1 MRLSHT
7 PQENRE
13 EKTMRKRLLS
23 LLLVLACVLTL
34 AVVPVVA
41 AEPDP
46 VQPTASVTEPTP
58 TTDPEPSPEPSSEPS
73 PEPTP
78 APSPEPSPVPTPSG
92 PWYQAALDFARDHRI
107 LFGDPS
113 GNMMPNDNATRAQ
126 MAAMLVRV
134 FGCTASKDIAHF
146 TDVSTTAW
154 YYSELSTAAQMNIFN
169 GYGDGTMGPNRSI
182 TRQEAMIVI
191 ARAFAVPDGTAADI
205 QAFRDASSVG
215 SWAVAK
221 VGGLVKA
228 GIVNGDNGSL
238 HPTASITRAEIAQML
253 YNLGLQFCSD
263 AAALPA
269 SGRVIYTGA
278 APLTAD
284 AFTGTLYLGGPAGR
298 DLGGM
303 NITGTLVVRT
313 DPNGTVTVGG
323 AVDTLAVAAEDTTVA
338 GAGRAALVHLLVRG
352 CTVTLAADKTAS
364 EYAPMLRGVDTLT
377 TDPVPALSPECR
389 AVDLYVTYRYFP
401 SEYQTTPGEATLIWY
416 VDGVQQ
422 RTRHYTLDGKS
433 ITPGFHVEESV
444 WKRNM
449 PAQHT
454 VEILLMCG
462 TDVIRTTFVVPVNNY
477 TDAEYAQLQRA
488 QYPYKLEVVRN
499 QCTVLVY
506 GLDMS
511 GNYSI
516 LHHAF
521 VCGPGRTTPIGTFRT
536 PFKAAWHPLQ
546 GCWGQYCTQIT
557 GNYLFHSSPYNSP
570 NKNDLSY
577 RLYNQLGTVC
587 SHGCVRLT
595 VADAK
600 WIYDNCPLGT
610 TVSIYNASSLPVPKP
625 SAPWLDI
632 SSPNR
637 GWDPTDPD
645 PANPWN
651 K

>member
-1 MRLSHT
+1 
-7 PQENRE
+7 
-13 EKTMRKRLLS
+13 MRKRLLS

-73 PEPTP
+73 PEPTSEP
-78 APSPEPSPVPTPSG
+78 TPEPTSEPSPEPTPEPSPVPTPSG
-92 PWYQAALDFARDHRI
+92 PWYQAALDFACDHRI
-107 LFGDPS
+107 LLGDPS

-134 FGCTASKDIAHF
+134 FGCTAGKDIAHF

-364 EYAPMLRGVDTLT
+364 EYAPMLRGVGKVV

-454 VEILLMCG
+454 VEILLICG
-462 TDVIRTTFVVPVNNY
+462 TDVIRTTFIVPVNNY
-477 TDAEYAQLQRA
+477 TDAEYAQLQSA

-511 GNYSI
+511 GDYSI

>member
-1 MRLSHT
+1 
-7 PQENRE
+7 
-13 EKTMRKRLLS
+13 
-23 LLLVLACVLTL
+23 
-34 AVVPVVA
+34 
-41 AEPDP
+41 
-46 VQPTASVTEPTP
+46 
-58 TTDPEPSPEPSSEPS
+58 
-73 PEPTP
+73 
-78 APSPEPSPVPTPSG
+78 
-92 PWYQAALDFARDHRI
+92 
-107 LFGDPS
+107 
-113 GNMMPNDNATRAQ
+113 MMPNDNATRAQ

-134 FGCTASKDIAHF
+134 FGCTAGKDIAHF
-146 TDVSTTAW
+146 TDVSPTAW

-182 TRQEAMIVI
+182 TRQEAMVVI

-238 HPTASITRAEIAQML
+238 YPTASITRAEIAQML

-338 GAGRAALVHLLVRG
+338 GTGHAGLVRLLARG
-352 CTVTLAADKTAS
+352 CTVTLAADKTVS
-364 EYAPMLRGVDTLT
+364 EYDPMLRGVGKVV

-444 WKRNM
+444 WKRDM
-449 PAQHT
+449 PSRHT
-454 VEILLMCG
+454 VEILFLCG
-462 TDVIRTTFVVPVNNY
+462 TDVIRTTFVVPVDNY

-506 GLDMS
+506 GLDKS

-651 K
+651 KKAVQKRIPQSVCSGGCFHAFGGLFWHLSGHRPARHGQGGHRAHEPAHHPLRRHALHGRRRVHDRLQSDAFHPAHAPTVHGRARRRAIA

>member
-1 MRLSHT
+1 
-7 PQENRE
+7 
-13 EKTMRKRLLS
+13 MRKRFLS

-34 AVVPVVA
+34 AAVPVIA

-46 VQPTASVTEPTP
+46 VQSPGVTGEPAAPTGDPIAPTGDPIAP
-58 TTDPEPSPEPSSEPS
+58 TSEPES
-73 PEPTP
+73 
-78 APSPEPSPVPTPSG
+78 SPEPSPTPTPSG
-92 PWYQAALDFARDHRI
+92 PWYQAAMDFARDQGI
-107 LFGDPS
+107 LFGDAD
-113 GNMMPNDNATRAQ
+113 GNMLPGSNASRAQ

-134 FGCTASKDIAHF
+134 FGCTAGKDITHF
-146 TDVSTTAW
+146 TDVSAGTW
-154 YYSELSTAAQMNIFN
+154 YYPELSVAAQMNIFS
-169 GYGDGTMGPNRSI
+169 GCGDGTMGPNRSI
-182 TRQEAMIVI
+182 TRQEAMSVI
-191 ARAFAVPDGTAADI
+191 ARAFAVADGTAADLA
-205 QAFRDASSVG
+205 AFTDASAVSN
-215 SWAVAK
+215 WAVAS
-221 VGGLVKA
+221 VAGLVRA
-228 GIVNGDNGSL
+228 GIVSGDAGRLS
-238 HPTASITRAEIAQML
+238 PKATITRAEIAQML
-253 YNLGLQFCSD
+253 YELGLQFCSD

-269 SGRVIYTGA
+269 SGRVVYTGA

-284 AFTGTLYLGGPAGR
+284 AFSGTLYLGGAAGR

-303 NITGTLVVRT
+303 DITGTLVVRT

-323 AVDTLAVAAEDTTVA
+323 TVDTLAVAAEDTTVA
-338 GAGRAALVHLLVRG
+338 GTGHAGLVRLLARG

-364 EYAPMLRGVDTLT
+364 EYDPMLRGVDILT

-422 RTRHYTLDGKS
+422 PTRHYTLDGKS

-444 WKRNM
+444 WKRDM
-449 PAQHT
+449 PSQHT
-454 VEILLMCG
+454 VEILFLCG
-462 TDVIRTTFVVPVNNY
+462 TDAIRTTFVVPVNNY
-477 TDAEYAQLQRA
+477 TDAEYDQLLSA

-511 GNYSI
+511 GDYSI
-516 LHHAF
+516 LYRAF
-521 VCGPGRTTPIGTFRT
+521 VCGPGQTTPIGTFRT

>member
-1 MRLSHT
+1 
-7 PQENRE
+7 
-13 EKTMRKRLLS
+13 MRKRLLS

-73 PEPTP
+73 PEPTSAP
-78 APSPEPSPVPTPSG
+78 SPEPSPEPSPVPTPSG

-107 LFGDPS
+107 LLGDPS

-134 FGCTASKDIAHF
+134 FGCTAGKDIAHF

-154 YYSELSTAAQMNIFN
+154 YYSELSTAAQMNIFS

-182 TRQEAMIVI
+182 TRQEAMVVI

-205 QAFRDASSVG
+205 QAFRDASSVS

-323 AVDTLAVAAEDTTVA
+323 TVDTLAVAAEDTTVA
-338 GAGRAALVHLLVRG
+338 GAGRAALVRLLARG
-352 CTVTLAADKTAS
+352 CTVTLAADQTSA
-364 EYAPMLRGVDTLT
+364 EYDPMLRGAGTFV

-389 AVDLYVTYRYFP
+389 AVDLYVTYGSFP
-401 SEYQTTPGEATLIWY
+401 AEYRTKPGEATLIWY
-416 VDGVQQ
+416 IDGVRQPT
-422 RTRHYTLDGKS
+422 RTYTLDGS
-433 ITPGFHVEESV
+433 YFTPGFHIAESV

-462 TDVIRTTFVVPVNNY
+462 TDVIRTTFIVPVNNY
-477 TDAEYAQLQRA
+477 TDAEYAQLQSA

-506 GLDMS
+506 GLDKS

-645 PANPWN
+645 PANPWH

>member
-1 MRLSHT
+1 
-7 PQENRE
+7 
-13 EKTMRKRLLS
+13 MRKRFLS

-34 AVVPVVA
+34 AVVPVIA

-46 VQPTASVTEPTP
+46 VQPTAPTTEPTAPVTEPTAP
-58 TTDPEPSPEPSSEPS
+58 TAPTEPS

-78 APSPEPSPVPTPSG
+78 EPTPTG
-92 PWYQAALDFARDHRI
+92 PWYQAAMDFARDHGI
-107 LFGDPS
+107 LVGDAS
-113 GNMMPNDNATRAQ
+113 GDMLPGNNAPRAQ

-134 FGCTASKDIAHF
+134 FGCTAGKDITQF
-146 TDVSTTAW
+146 SDVDAAAW
-154 YYSELSTAAQMNIFN
+154 YYPELSTAAQMNIFS
-169 GYGDGTMGPNRSI
+169 GCGDGTMGPDRSI
-182 TRQEAMIVI
+182 TRQEAMSVI
-191 ARAFAVPDGTAADI
+191 ARAFAVADGTAADI
-205 QAFRDASSVG
+205 AAFSDASAVSD
-215 SWAVAK
+215 WAVAS
-221 VGGLVKA
+221 VAGLVKA
-228 GIVNGDNGSL
+228 GIVSGDAGRLS
-238 HPTASITRAEIAQML
+238 PTAGITRAEIAQML
-253 YNLGLQFCSD
+253 YELGLQFCSD

-269 SGRVIYTGA
+269 SGRVVYTGTQ
-278 APLTAD
+278 PLTAGT
-284 AFTGTLYLGGPAGR
+284 FTGTLYLGGAAGR
-298 DLGGM
+298 DLGSL
-303 NITGTLVVRT
+303 NVTGTLVVRT
-313 DPNGTVTVGG
+313 DPNGTVTAGG
-323 AVDTLAVAAEDTTVA
+323 TVDTLAVAAEGTTVA
-338 GAGRAALVHLLVRG
+338 GTGHAGLVRLLARG
-352 CTVTLAADKTAS
+352 CTVSLAADKTDA
-364 EYAPMLRGVDTLT
+364 EYDLMLRGVDTLT
-377 TDPVPALSPECR
+377 TDPVPALSPECH
-389 AVDLYVTYRYFP
+389 AIDLYVTYRYFP

-444 WKRNM
+444 WKRDM
-449 PAQHT
+449 PSQHT
-454 VEILLMCG
+454 VEILFLCG

-477 TDAEYAQLQRA
+477 TDAEYDQLLSA

-511 GNYSI
+511 GDYSI
-516 LHHAF
+516 LYHAF
-521 VCGPGRTTPIGTFRT
+521 VCGPGQTTPIGTFRT
-536 PFKAAWHPLQ
+536 PFKAAWHPLM

>member
-1 MRLSHT
+1 
-7 PQENRE
+7 
-13 EKTMRKRLLS
+13 
-23 LLLVLACVLTL
+23 
-34 AVVPVVA
+34 
-41 AEPDP
+41 
-46 VQPTASVTEPTP
+46 
-58 TTDPEPSPEPSSEPS
+58 
-73 PEPTP
+73 
-78 APSPEPSPVPTPSG
+78 
-92 PWYQAALDFARDHRI
+92 
-107 LFGDPS
+107 
-113 GNMMPNDNATRAQ
+113 
-126 MAAMLVRV
+126 MA
-134 FGCTASKDIAHF
+134 
-146 TDVSTTAW
+146 
-154 YYSELSTAAQMNIFN
+154 
-169 GYGDGTMGPNRSI
+169 
-182 TRQEAMIVI
+182 
-191 ARAFAVPDGTAADI
+191 DGTAADLA
-205 QAFRDASSVG
+205 AFTDASAVSN
-215 SWAVAK
+215 WAVAS
-221 VGGLVKA
+221 VAGLVRA
-228 GIVNGDNGSL
+228 GIVSGDAGRLS
-238 HPTASITRAEIAQML
+238 PKATITRAEIAQML
-253 YNLGLQFCSD
+253 YELGLQFCSD
-263 AAALPA
+263 ADALPD

-284 AFTGTLYLGGPAGR
+284 AFTGTLYLGGAAGR

-303 NITGTLVVRT
+303 DITGTLVVRT

-323 AVDTLAVAAEDTTVA
+323 TVDTLAVAAEDTAVA
-338 GAGRAALVHLLVRG
+338 GAGHAGLVRLLARG

-364 EYAPMLRGVDTLT
+364 EYDPMLRGVGKVV

-389 AVDLYVTYRYFP
+389 TVDLYVTYRYFP

-422 RTRHYTLDGKS
+422 PTRHYTLDGKS
-433 ITPGFHVEESV
+433 ITPGFYVEESV
-444 WKRNM
+444 WKRDM
-449 PAQHT
+449 PSQHT
-454 VEILLMCG
+454 VEILFLCG

-477 TDAEYAQLQRA
+477 TDAEYAQLQSA

-506 GLDMS
+506 GLDKS
-511 GNYSI
+511 GDYSI

-521 VCGPGRTTPIGTFRT
+521 VCGPGQTTPIGTFRT

-546 GCWGQYCTQIT
+546 GCWGQYCTQIV

-610 TVSIYNASSLPVPKP
+610 TVKIYNASSLPVPKP

-632 SSPNR
+632 TSPNR

-645 PANPWN
+645 PANPWRQ
-651 K
+651 

>member
-1 MRLSHT
+1 
-7 PQENRE
+7 
-13 EKTMRKRLLS
+13 MRKRFLS

-34 AVVPVVA
+34 AVMPVIA
-41 AEPDP
+41 AESEP
-46 VQPTASVTEPTP
+46 VQPSAAASEPAVPPEPTAPTAPTEPTVP
-58 TTDPEPSPEPSSEPS
+58 TAPTQPAEPSPE
-73 PEPTP
+73 
-78 APSPEPSPVPTPSG
+78 PTPSG
-92 PWYQAALDFARDHRI
+92 PWYQAAMDFARDHGI
-107 LFGDPS
+107 LVGDVS
-113 GNMMPNDNATRAQ
+113 GDMLPGNNAPRAQ

-134 FGCTASKDIAHF
+134 FGCTAGKDITHF
-146 TDVSTTAW
+146 SDVDAAAW
-154 YYSELSTAAQMNIFN
+154 YYPELSAAAQMNIFS
-169 GYGDGTMGPNRSI
+169 GCGDGTMGPDRNI
-182 TRQEAMIVI
+182 NRQEAMSVI
-191 ARAFAVPDGTAADI
+191 ARAFAVADGTAADI
-205 QAFRDASSVG
+205 AAFSDASAVSD
-215 SWAVAK
+215 WAVAS
-221 VGGLVKA
+221 VAGLVKA
-228 GIVNGDNGSL
+228 GIVSGDAGRLN
-238 HPTASITRAEIAQML
+238 PTAGITRAEIAQML
-253 YNLGLQFCSD
+253 YELDLQFCSD
-263 AAALPA
+263 AGALPA
-269 SGRVIYTGA
+269 SGRVVYTGTQ
-278 APLTAD
+278 PLTAGT
-284 AFTGTLYLGGPAGR
+284 FTGTLYLGGAAGR
-298 DLGGM
+298 DLGSL
-303 NITGTLVVRT
+303 NVTGTLVVRT
-313 DPNGTVTVGG
+313 DPNGTVTAGG
-323 AVDTLAVAAEDTTVA
+323 TVDTLAVAAEGTTVA
-338 GAGRAALVHLLVRG
+338 GTGHAGLVCLLARG
-352 CTVTLAADKTAS
+352 CTVSLAADKTDA
-364 EYAPMLRGVDTLT
+364 EYDPMLRGVDTLT

-389 AVDLYVTYRYFP
+389 AVDLYVTYRHFP
-401 SEYQTTPGEATLIWY
+401 SEYQTAPGEATLIWS

-422 RTRHYTLDGKS
+422 PTRHYTLDGKS

-444 WKRNM
+444 WKRDM
-449 PAQHT
+449 PTQHT
-454 VEILLMCG
+454 VEILFLCG
-462 TDVIRTTFVVPVNNY
+462 TDAIRTTFVVPVNNY
-477 TDAEYAQLQRA
+477 TDAEYDQLLSA

-511 GNYSI
+511 GDYSI
-516 LHHAF
+516 LYHAF
-521 VCGPGRTTPIGTFRT
+521 VCGPGQTTPIGTVRT
-536 PFKAAWHPLQ
+536 PFKAAWHPLM

>member
-1 MRLSHT
+1 
-7 PQENRE
+7 
-13 EKTMRKRLLS
+13 MRKRFLS

-34 AVVPVVA
+34 AAVPVIA

-46 VQPTASVTEPTP
+46 VQSPAVTGEPAAPTGDPIDPTGE
-58 TTDPEPSPEPSSEPS
+58 PEPSPEPS
-73 PEPTP
+73 PT
-78 APSPEPSPVPTPSG
+78 PSPEPSPTPTPSG
-92 PWYQAALDFARDHRI
+92 PWYQAAMDFARDQGI
-107 LFGDPS
+107 LFGDAD
-113 GNMMPNDNATRAQ
+113 GNMLPGSNASRAQ

-134 FGCTASKDIAHF
+134 FGCTAGKDITHF
-146 TDVSTTAW
+146 TDVSAGTW
-154 YYSELSTAAQMNIFN
+154 YYPELSVAAQMNIFS
-169 GYGDGTMGPNRSI
+169 GCGDGTMGPNRSI
-182 TRQEAMIVI
+182 TRQEAMSVI
-191 ARAFAVPDGTAADI
+191 ARAFAVADGTTADLAA
-205 QAFRDASSVG
+205 FTDASAVSN
-215 SWAVAK
+215 WAVAS
-221 VGGLVKA
+221 VAGLVRA
-228 GIVNGDNGSL
+228 GIVSGDAGRLS
-238 HPTASITRAEIAQML
+238 PKATITRAEIAQML
-253 YNLGLQFCSD
+253 YELGLQFCSD

-269 SGRVIYTGA
+269 SGRVVYTGT

-284 AFTGTLYLGGPAGR
+284 AFSGTLYLGGAAGR
-298 DLGGM
+298 DLGVM
-303 NITGTLVVRT
+303 DITGTLVVRT

-323 AVDTLAVAAEDTTVA
+323 TVDTLAAAAEDTTVA
-338 GAGRAALVHLLVRG
+338 GTGHAGLVRLLARG

-364 EYAPMLRGVDTLT
+364 EYDPMLRGVGKVV

-422 RTRHYTLDGKS
+422 PTRHYTLDGKS
-433 ITPGFHVEESV
+433 ITPGFYVEESV
-444 WKRNM
+444 WKRDM
-449 PAQHT
+449 PSQHT
-454 VEILLMCG
+454 VEILFLCG

-477 TDAEYAQLQRA
+477 TDAEYAQLQSA

-506 GLDMS
+506 GLDKS
-511 GNYSI
+511 GDYSI

-521 VCGPGRTTPIGTFRT
+521 VCGPGQTTPIGTFRT

>member
-1 MRLSHT
+1 
-7 PQENRE
+7 
-13 EKTMRKRLLS
+13 MRKRLLS

-73 PEPTP
+73 PEPTSAP
-78 APSPEPSPVPTPSG
+78 TPEPSPEPSPVPTPSG
-92 PWYQAALDFARDHRI
+92 PWYQAALDFACDHRI
-107 LFGDPS
+107 LLGDPS

-134 FGCTASKDIAHF
+134 FGCTAGKDIAHF

-182 TRQEAMIVI
+182 TRQEAMVVI

-238 HPTASITRAEIAQML
+238 YPTASITRAEIAQML

-364 EYAPMLRGVDTLT
+364 EYAPMLRGVGKVV

-454 VEILLMCG
+454 VEILLICG
-462 TDVIRTTFVVPVNNY
+462 TDVIRTTFIVPVNNY
-477 TDAEYAQLQRA
+477 TDAEYAQLQSA

-511 GNYSI
+511 GDYSI

>member
-1 MRLSHT
+1 
-7 PQENRE
+7 
-13 EKTMRKRLLS
+13 MRKRLLS

-73 PEPTP
+73 PEPTS
-78 APSPEPSPVPTPSG
+78 APSPVPTPSG

-107 LFGDPS
+107 LLGDPS

-134 FGCTASKDIAHF
+134 FGCTAGKDIAHF
-146 TDVSTTAW
+146 TDVSTDAW
-154 YYSELSTAAQMNIFN
+154 YYSELSTAAQMNIFS

-182 TRQEAMIVI
+182 TRQEAMVVI

-205 QAFRDASSVG
+205 QTFRDASSVS

-221 VGGLVKA
+221 VCGLVKA

-238 HPTASITRAEIAQML
+238 YPTASITRAEIAQML

-323 AVDTLAVAAEDTTVA
+323 TVDTLAVAAEDTTVA
-338 GAGRAALVHLLVRG
+338 GAGRAALVRLLARG

-462 TDVIRTTFVVPVNNY
+462 TDVIRTTFIVPVNNY

-506 GLDMS
+506 GLDKS

-645 PANPWN
+645 PANPWH

>member
-1 MRLSHT
+1 
-7 PQENRE
+7 
-13 EKTMRKRLLS
+13 MRKRFLS

-34 AVVPVVA
+34 AAVPVIA

-46 VQPTASVTEPTP
+46 VQSPAVTGEPAAPTGDPIDPTGEPEP
-58 TTDPEPSPEPSSEPS
+58 SLEPSPEPS
-73 PEPTP
+73 PT
-78 APSPEPSPVPTPSG
+78 PTPSG
-92 PWYQAALDFARDHRI
+92 PWYQAAMDFARDQGI
-107 LFGDPS
+107 LFGDAD
-113 GNMMPNDNATRAQ
+113 GNMLPGSNASRAQ

-134 FGCTASKDIAHF
+134 FGCTAGKDITHF
-146 TDVSTTAW
+146 TDVSAGTW
-154 YYSELSTAAQMNIFN
+154 YYPELSVAAQMNIFS
-169 GYGDGTMGPNRSI
+169 GCGDGTMGPNRSI
-182 TRQEAMIVI
+182 TRQEAMSVI
-191 ARAFAVPDGTAADI
+191 ARAFAVADGTAADLA
-205 QAFRDASSVG
+205 AFTDASAVSN
-215 SWAVAK
+215 WAVAS
-221 VGGLVKA
+221 VAGLVRA
-228 GIVNGDNGSL
+228 GIVSGDAGRLS
-238 HPTASITRAEIAQML
+238 PKATITRAEIAQML
-253 YNLGLQFCSD
+253 YELGLQFCSD

-269 SGRVIYTGA
+269 SGRVVYTGT

-284 AFTGTLYLGGPAGR
+284 AFSGTLYLGGAAGR

-303 NITGTLVVRT
+303 DITGTLVVRT

-323 AVDTLAVAAEDTTVA
+323 TVDTLAVAAEDTTVA
-338 GAGRAALVHLLVRG
+338 GTGHAGLVRLLARG

-364 EYAPMLRGVDTLT
+364 EYDPMLRGVGKVV

-422 RTRHYTLDGKS
+422 PTRHYTLDGKS
-433 ITPGFHVEESV
+433 ITPGFYVEESV
-444 WKRNM
+444 WKRDM
-449 PAQHT
+449 PSRHT
-454 VEILLMCG
+454 VEILFLCG

-477 TDAEYAQLQRA
+477 TDAEYAQLQSA

-506 GLDMS
+506 GLDKS
-511 GNYSI
+511 GDYSI

-521 VCGPGRTTPIGTFRT
+521 VCGPGQTTPIGTFRT

>member
-1 MRLSHT
+1 
-7 PQENRE
+7 
-13 EKTMRKRLLS
+13 MRKRFLS

-34 AVVPVVA
+34 AAVPVIA

-46 VQPTASVTEPTP
+46 VQSPAVTGEPAAPTGEPAAP
-58 TTDPEPSPEPSSEPS
+58 TGDPIDPTGEPEPSPEPS
-73 PEPTP
+73 PT
-78 APSPEPSPVPTPSG
+78 PTPSG
-92 PWYQAALDFARDHRI
+92 PWYQAAMDFARDQGI
-107 LFGDPS
+107 LFGDAD
-113 GNMMPNDNATRAQ
+113 GNMLPGSNASRAQ

-134 FGCTASKDIAHF
+134 FGCTAGKDITHF
-146 TDVSTTAW
+146 TDVSAGTW
-154 YYSELSTAAQMNIFN
+154 YYPELSVAAQMNIFS
-169 GYGDGTMGPNRSI
+169 GCGDGTMGPNRSI
-182 TRQEAMIVI
+182 TRQEAMSVI
-191 ARAFAVPDGTAADI
+191 ARAFAVADGTAADLA
-205 QAFRDASSVG
+205 AFTDASAVSN
-215 SWAVAK
+215 WAVAS
-221 VGGLVKA
+221 VAGLVRA
-228 GIVNGDNGSL
+228 GIVSGDAGRLS
-238 HPTASITRAEIAQML
+238 PKATITRAEIAQML
-253 YNLGLQFCSD
+253 YELGLQFCSD

-269 SGRVIYTGA
+269 SGRVVYTGA

-284 AFTGTLYLGGPAGR
+284 AFSGTLYLGGAAGR

-303 NITGTLVVRT
+303 DITGTLVVRT

-323 AVDTLAVAAEDTTVA
+323 TVDTLAVAAEDTTVA
-338 GAGRAALVHLLVRG
+338 GTGHAGLVRLLARG

-364 EYAPMLRGVDTLT
+364 EYDPMLRGVGKVV

-422 RTRHYTLDGKS
+422 PTRHYTLDGKS
-433 ITPGFHVEESV
+433 ITPGFYVEESV
-444 WKRNM
+444 WKRDM
-449 PAQHT
+449 PSQHT
-454 VEILLMCG
+454 VEILFLCG

-477 TDAEYAQLQRA
+477 TDAEYAQLQSA

-506 GLDMS
+506 GLDKS
-511 GNYSI
+511 GDYSI

-521 VCGPGRTTPIGTFRT
+521 VCGPGQTTPIGTFRT

>member
-1 MRLSHT
+1 
-7 PQENRE
+7 
-13 EKTMRKRLLS
+13 MRKRLLS

-73 PEPTP
+73 PEPTS

-107 LFGDPS
+107 LLGDPS

-134 FGCTASKDIAHF
+134 FGCTAGKDIAHF

-154 YYSELSTAAQMNIFN
+154 YYSELSTAAQMNIFS

-182 TRQEAMIVI
+182 TRQEAMVVI

-205 QAFRDASSVG
+205 QAFRDASSVS

-323 AVDTLAVAAEDTTVA
+323 TVDTLAVAAEDTTVA

-401 SEYQTTPGEATLIWY
+401 SEYQTTLGEATLIWY

-449 PAQHT
+449 PAQHN

-506 GLDMS
+506 GLDKS

-645 PANPWN
+645 PANPWH

>member
-1 MRLSHT
+1 
-7 PQENRE
+7 
-13 EKTMRKRLLS
+13 MRKRFLS

-34 AVVPVVA
+34 AAVPVIA

-46 VQPTASVTEPTP
+46 VQSPGVTGEPAAPTGDPIAPTGDPIAP
-58 TTDPEPSPEPSSEPS
+58 TSEPEPSPEPS
-73 PEPTP
+73 PT
-78 APSPEPSPVPTPSG
+78 PTPSG
-92 PWYQAALDFARDHRI
+92 PWYQAAMNFARDQGI
-107 LFGDPS
+107 LFGDAD
-113 GNMMPNDNATRAQ
+113 GNMLPGSNASRAQ

-134 FGCTASKDIAHF
+134 FGCTAGKDITHF
-146 TDVSTTAW
+146 TDVSAGAW
-154 YYSELSTAAQMNIFN
+154 YYPELSAAAQMNIFS
-169 GYGDGTMGPNRSI
+169 GCGDGTMGPDRNI
-182 TRQEAMIVI
+182 TRQEAMSVI
-191 ARAFAVPDGTAADI
+191 ARAFAVADGTAADLA
-205 QAFRDASSVG
+205 AFSDASAVSD
-215 SWAVAK
+215 WAVAS
-221 VGGLVKA
+221 VAGLVKA
-228 GIVNGDNGSL
+228 GIVSGDAGRLS
-238 HPTASITRAEIAQML
+238 PKATITRAEIAQML
-253 YNLGLQFCSD
+253 YELGLQFCSD

-269 SGRVIYTGA
+269 SGRVVYTGT
-278 APLTAD
+278 APLTAGT
-284 AFTGTLYLGGPAGR
+284 FTGTLYLGGAAGR
-298 DLGGM
+298 DLGSL
-303 NITGTLVVRT
+303 NVTGTLVVRT

-323 AVDTLAVAAEDTTVA
+323 TVDTLAVAAEDTTVA
-338 GAGRAALVHLLVRG
+338 GTGHAGLVRLLARG

-364 EYAPMLRGVDTLT
+364 EYEPMLRGVDILT

-389 AVDLYVTYRYFP
+389 AIDLYVTYRYFP

-444 WKRNM
+444 WKRDM
-449 PAQHT
+449 PSRHT
-454 VEILLMCG
+454 VEILFLCG

-477 TDAEYAQLQRA
+477 TDAEYAKLQSA

-511 GNYSI
+511 GDYSI
-516 LHHAF
+516 LYRAF
-521 VCGPGRTTPIGTFRT
+521 VCGPGQTTPIGTFRT

>member
-1 MRLSHT
+1 
-7 PQENRE
+7 
-13 EKTMRKRLLS
+13 MRKRFLS

-34 AVVPVVA
+34 AAVPVIA

-46 VQPTASVTEPTP
+46 VQSPGVTGEPAAPTGDPIAPTGDPIAP
-58 TTDPEPSPEPSSEPS
+58 TSEPEPSPEPS
-73 PEPTP
+73 PT
-78 APSPEPSPVPTPSG
+78 PTPSG
-92 PWYQAALDFARDHRI
+92 PWYQAAMNFARDQGI
-107 LFGDPS
+107 LFGDAD
-113 GNMMPNDNATRAQ
+113 GNMLPGSNASRAQ

-134 FGCTASKDIAHF
+134 FGCTAGKDITHF
-146 TDVSTTAW
+146 TDVSAGAW
-154 YYSELSTAAQMNIFN
+154 YYPELSAAAQMNIFS
-169 GYGDGTMGPNRSI
+169 GCGDGTMGPDRNI
-182 TRQEAMIVI
+182 TRQEAMSVI
-191 ARAFAVPDGTAADI
+191 ARAFAVADGTAADLA
-205 QAFRDASSVG
+205 AFTDASAVSD
-215 SWAVAK
+215 WAVAS
-221 VGGLVKA
+221 VAGLVKA
-228 GIVNGDNGSL
+228 GIVSGDAGRLS
-238 HPTASITRAEIAQML
+238 PKATITRAEIAQML
-253 YNLGLQFCSD
+253 YELGLQFCSD

-269 SGRVIYTGA
+269 SGRVVYTGA

-284 AFTGTLYLGGPAGR
+284 AFSGTLYLGGTAGR

-303 NITGTLVVRT
+303 DITGTLVVRT

-323 AVDTLAVAAEDTTVA
+323 TVDTLAVAAEDTTVA
-338 GAGRAALVHLLVRG
+338 GAGHAGLVRLLARG

-364 EYAPMLRGVDTLT
+364 EYDPMLRGVGKVV

-444 WKRNM
+444 WKRDM
-449 PAQHT
+449 PSRHT
-454 VEILLMCG
+454 VEILFLCG

-477 TDAEYAQLQRA
+477 TDAEYAQLQSA

-506 GLDMS
+506 GLDKS
-511 GNYSI
+511 GDYSI

-521 VCGPGRTTPIGTFRT
+521 VCGPGQTTPIGTFRT

>member
-1 MRLSHT
+1 MKPSHT
-7 PQENRE
+7 LQENME
-13 EKTMRKRLLS
+13 EKTMRKRFLS

-34 AVVPVVA
+34 AVVPVIA

-46 VQPTASVTEPTP
+46 VQPTAPVTEPTAP
-58 TTDPEPSPEPSSEPS
+58 TAPTEPS

-78 APSPEPSPVPTPSG
+78 EPTPTG
-92 PWYQAALDFARDHRI
+92 PWYQAAMDFARDHGI
-107 LFGDPS
+107 LVGDAS
-113 GNMMPNDNATRAQ
+113 GDMLPGNNAPRAQ

-134 FGCTASKDIAHF
+134 FGCTAGKDITQF
-146 TDVSTTAW
+146 SDVDAAAW
-154 YYSELSTAAQMNIFN
+154 YYPELSTAAQMNIFS
-169 GYGDGTMGPNRSI
+169 GCGDGTMGPDRNI
-182 TRQEAMIVI
+182 TRQEAMSVI
-191 ARAFAVPDGTAADI
+191 ARAFAVADGTAADI
-205 QAFRDASSVG
+205 AAFSDASTVSD
-215 SWAVAK
+215 WAVAS
-221 VGGLVKA
+221 VAGLVKA
-228 GIVNGDNGSL
+228 GIVSGDAGRLN
-238 HPTASITRAEIAQML
+238 PTAGITRAEIAQML
-253 YNLGLQFCSD
+253 YELGLQFCSD

-269 SGRVIYTGA
+269 SGRVVYTGTQ
-278 APLTAD
+278 PLTAGT
-284 AFTGTLYLGGPAGR
+284 FTGTLYLGGAAGR
-298 DLGGM
+298 DLGSL
-303 NITGTLVVRT
+303 NVTGTLVVRT

-323 AVDTLAVAAEDTTVA
+323 TVDTLAVAAEGTTVA
-338 GAGRAALVHLLVRG
+338 GTGHAGLVRLLARG
-352 CTVTLAADKTAS
+352 CTVSLAADKTDA
-364 EYAPMLRGVDTLT
+364 EYDPMLRGVDTLM

-389 AVDLYVTYRYFP
+389 AIDLYVTYRYFP

-444 WKRNM
+444 WKRDM
-449 PAQHT
+449 PTQHT
-454 VEILLMCG
+454 VEILFLCG

-477 TDAEYAQLQRA
+477 TDAEYDQLLSA

-511 GNYSI
+511 GDYSI
-516 LHHAF
+516 LYHAF
-521 VCGPGRTTPIGTFRT
+521 VCGPGQTTPIGTFRT
-536 PFKAAWHPLQ
+536 PFKAAWHPLM

>member
-1 MRLSHT
+1 
-7 PQENRE
+7 
-13 EKTMRKRLLS
+13 MRKRLLS

-73 PEPTP
+73 PEPTS
-78 APSPEPSPVPTPSG
+78 APSPEPTPEPSPVPTPSG

-107 LFGDPS
+107 LLGDPS

-134 FGCTASKDIAHF
+134 FGCTAGKDIAHF

-323 AVDTLAVAAEDTTVA
+323 TVDTLAVAAEDTTAA

-352 CTVTLAADKTAS
+352 CTVTLAADKTVS
-364 EYAPMLRGVDTLT
+364 EYAPMLRGVGKVV

-449 PAQHT
+449 PAQHN
-454 VEILLMCG
+454 VEILLICG
-462 TDVIRTTFVVPVNNY
+462 TDVIRTTFIVPVNNY
-477 TDAEYAQLQRA
+477 TDAEYAQLQSA

-511 GNYSI
+511 GDYSI

-521 VCGPGRTTPIGTFRT
+521 VCGPGQTTPIGTFRT

>member
-1 MRLSHT
+1 
-7 PQENRE
+7 
-13 EKTMRKRLLS
+13 MRKRFLS

-34 AVVPVVA
+34 AAVPVIA

-46 VQPTASVTEPTP
+46 VQSPAVTGEPAAPTGDPIDPTGE
-58 TTDPEPSPEPSSEPS
+58 PEPSPEPS
-73 PEPTP
+73 PT
-78 APSPEPSPVPTPSG
+78 PTPSG
-92 PWYQAALDFARDHRI
+92 PWYQAAMDFARDQGI
-107 LFGDPS
+107 LFGDAD
-113 GNMMPNDNATRAQ
+113 GNMLPGSNASRAQ

-134 FGCTASKDIAHF
+134 FGCTAGKNITHF
-146 TDVSTTAW
+146 TDVSAGTW
-154 YYSELSTAAQMNIFN
+154 YYPELSVAAQMNIFS
-169 GYGDGTMGPNRSI
+169 GCGDGTMGPNRSI
-182 TRQEAMIVI
+182 TRQEAMSVI
-191 ARAFAVPDGTAADI
+191 ARAFAVADGTAADLA
-205 QAFRDASSVG
+205 AFTDASAVSN
-215 SWAVAK
+215 WAVAS
-221 VGGLVKA
+221 VAGLVRA
-228 GIVNGDNGSL
+228 GIVSGDAGRLS
-238 HPTASITRAEIAQML
+238 PKATITRAEIAQML
-253 YNLGLQFCSD
+253 YELGLQFCSD

-269 SGRVIYTGA
+269 SGRVVYTGT

-284 AFTGTLYLGGPAGR
+284 AFSGTLYLGGAAGR

-303 NITGTLVVRT
+303 DITGTLVVRT

-323 AVDTLAVAAEDTTVA
+323 TVDTLAAAAEDTAVA
-338 GAGRAALVHLLVRG
+338 GAGHAGLVRLLARG
-352 CTVTLAADKTAS
+352 CTVTLATDKTAS
-364 EYAPMLRGVDTLT
+364 EYDPMLRGVGKVV

-389 AVDLYVTYRYFP
+389 TVDLYVTYRYFP

-422 RTRHYTLDGKS
+422 PTRHYTLDGKS
-433 ITPGFHVEESV
+433 ITPGFYVEESV
-444 WKRNM
+444 WKRDM
-449 PAQHT
+449 PSRHT
-454 VEILLMCG
+454 VEILFLCG

-477 TDAEYAQLQRA
+477 TDAEYAQLQSA

-506 GLDMS
+506 GLDKS
-511 GNYSI
+511 GDYSI

-521 VCGPGRTTPIGTFRT
+521 VCGPGQTTPIGTFRT

>member
-1 MRLSHT
+1 
-7 PQENRE
+7 
-13 EKTMRKRLLS
+13 MRKRLLS

-73 PEPTP
+73 PEPTSE
-78 APSPEPSPVPTPSG
+78 PSPEPSPVPTPSG
-92 PWYQAALDFARDHRI
+92 PWYQAALDFACDHRI
-107 LFGDPS
+107 LLGDPS

-182 TRQEAMIVI
+182 TRQEAMVVI

-323 AVDTLAVAAEDTTVA
+323 TVDTLAVAAEDTTVA
-338 GAGRAALVHLLVRG
+338 GAGRAALVRLLARG

-364 EYAPMLRGVDTLT
+364 EYDPMLRGVGKVV

-444 WKRNM
+444 WKRDM
-449 PAQHT
+449 PSRHT
-454 VEILLMCG
+454 VEILFLCG

-477 TDAEYAQLQRA
+477 TDAEYDQLLSA

-511 GNYSI
+511 GDYSI
-516 LHHAF
+516 LYHAF
-521 VCGPGRTTPIGTFRT
+521 VCGPGQTTPIGTFRT
-536 PFKAAWHPLQ
+536 PFKAAWHPLM

>member
-1 MRLSHT
+1 
-7 PQENRE
+7 
-13 EKTMRKRLLS
+13 MRKRLLS

-34 AVVPVVA
+34 AVVPVAA

-46 VQPTASVTEPTP
+46 VQPTAPVTEPTP
-58 TTDPEPSPEPSSEPS
+58 TTDPEPSPEPSAEPS
-73 PEPTP
+73 PE
-78 APSPEPSPVPTPSG
+78 PTPSG
-92 PWYQAALDFARDHRI
+92 PWYQAALDFARDHGI
-107 LFGDPS
+107 LRGDPS
-113 GNMMPNDNATRAQ
+113 GNMLPNDNATRAQ

-134 FGCTASKDIAHF
+134 FGCTAGKDIAHF
-146 TDVSTTAW
+146 SDVSTDAW
-154 YYSELSTAAQMNIFN
+154 YYSELSTAAQMNIFS

-182 TRQEAMIVI
+182 TRQEAMVVI

-205 QAFRDASSVG
+205 QAFPDASSVG
-215 SWAVAK
+215 SWAVAQL
-221 VGGLVKA
+221 GGLVRA
-228 GIVNGDNGSL
+228 GIVNGDNGRL
-238 HPTASITRAEIAQML
+238 NPTANITRAEIAQML
-253 YNLGLQFCSD
+253 YNLGLQFCTD
-263 AAALPA
+263 ADALPA

-284 AFTGTLYLGGPAGR
+284 AFTGTLYLGGAAGR
-298 DLGGM
+298 DLGSM

-323 AVDTLAVAAEDTTVA
+323 AVDTLAAAAENTTVA
-338 GAGRAALVHLLVRG
+338 GAGRAALVRLLARG
-352 CTVTLAADKTAS
+352 CTVTLAADRTSA
-364 EYAPMLRGVDTLT
+364 EYNPMLRGVGTVV
-377 TDPVPALSPECR
+377 TDPVPALSPERR
-389 AVDLYVTYRYFP
+389 AIDLYVTYRYFP
-401 SEYQTTPGEATLIWY
+401 AEYQTTAGEATLIWY
-416 VDGVQQ
+416 LDGVQQ
-422 RTRHYTLDGKS
+422 PTRRYTLDGS
-433 ITPGFHVEESV
+433 SFTPGFHIAESV
-444 WKRNM
+444 WKRDM

-454 VEILLMCG
+454 VEILLLCG

-477 TDAEYAQLQRA
+477 TDAEYAQLQSA

-506 GLDMS
+506 GLDKS
-511 GNYSI
+511 GSYSI

-521 VCGPGRTTPIGTFRT
+521 VCGPGQTTPIGTFRT

-570 NKNDLSY
+570 NKNDLAY

-632 SSPNR
+632 TSPNR

-645 PANPWN
+645 PANPWH

>member
-1 MRLSHT
+1 
-7 PQENRE
+7 
-13 EKTMRKRLLS
+13 MRKRLLS

-73 PEPTP
+73 PEPTSE
-78 APSPEPSPVPTPSG
+78 PSPEPTPEPSPVPTPSG
-92 PWYQAALDFARDHRI
+92 PWYQAALDFACDHRI
-107 LFGDPS
+107 LLGDPS

-134 FGCTASKDIAHF
+134 FGCTAGKDIAHF

-154 YYSELSTAAQMNIFN
+154 YYSELSTAAQMNIFS

-182 TRQEAMIVI
+182 TRQEAMVVI

-205 QAFRDASSVG
+205 QAFRDASSVS

-364 EYAPMLRGVDTLT
+364 EYAPMLRGVGKVV

-454 VEILLMCG
+454 VEILLICG
-462 TDVIRTTFVVPVNNY
+462 TDVIRTTFIVPVNNY
-477 TDAEYAQLQRA
+477 TDAEYAQLQSA

-511 GNYSI
+511 GDYSI

>member
-1 MRLSHT
+1 
-7 PQENRE
+7 
-13 EKTMRKRLLS
+13 MRKRFLS

-34 AVVPVVA
+34 AAVPVIA

-46 VQPTASVTEPTP
+46 VQSPAVTGDPAAPTGDPIDPTGEPEHS
-58 TTDPEPSPEPSSEPS
+58 PEPSPEPS
-73 PEPTP
+73 PT
-78 APSPEPSPVPTPSG
+78 PTPSG
-92 PWYQAALDFARDHRI
+92 PWYQAAMDFARDQGI
-107 LFGDPS
+107 LFGDAD
-113 GNMMPNDNATRAQ
+113 GNMLPGSNASRAQ

-134 FGCTASKDIAHF
+134 FGCTAGKDITHF
-146 TDVSTTAW
+146 TDVSTGTW
-154 YYSELSTAAQMNIFN
+154 YYPELSVAAQMNIFS
-169 GYGDGTMGPNRSI
+169 GCGDGTMGPNRSI
-182 TRQEAMIVI
+182 TRQEAMSVI
-191 ARAFAVPDGTAADI
+191 ARAFAVADGTAADLA
-205 QAFRDASSVG
+205 AFTDASAVSN
-215 SWAVAK
+215 WAVAS
-221 VGGLVKA
+221 VAGLVRA
-228 GIVNGDNGSL
+228 GIVSGDAGRLS
-238 HPTASITRAEIAQML
+238 PKATITRAEIAQML
-253 YNLGLQFCSD
+253 YELGLQFCSD

-269 SGRVIYTGA
+269 SGRVVYTGT

-284 AFTGTLYLGGPAGR
+284 AFSGTLYLGGAAGR

-303 NITGTLVVRT
+303 DITGTLVVRT

-323 AVDTLAVAAEDTTVA
+323 TVDTLAVAAEDTTVA
-338 GAGRAALVHLLVRG
+338 GTGHAGLVRLLARG

-364 EYAPMLRGVDTLT
+364 EYDPMLRGVGKVV

-422 RTRHYTLDGKS
+422 PTRHYTLDGKS
-433 ITPGFHVEESV
+433 ITPGFYVEESV
-444 WKRNM
+444 WKRDM
-449 PAQHT
+449 PSRHT
-454 VEILLMCG
+454 VEILFLCG

-477 TDAEYAQLQRA
+477 TDAEYAQLQSA

-506 GLDMS
+506 GLDKS
-511 GNYSI
+511 GDYSI

-521 VCGPGRTTPIGTFRT
+521 VCGPGQTTPIGTFRT

>member
-1 MRLSHT
+1 
-7 PQENRE
+7 
-13 EKTMRKRLLS
+13 MRKRFLS

-34 AVVPVVA
+34 AAVPVIA

-46 VQPTASVTEPTP
+46 VQSPGVTGEPAAPTGDPIAPTGDPIAP
-58 TTDPEPSPEPSSEPS
+58 TSEPEPSPEPS
-73 PEPTP
+73 PT
-78 APSPEPSPVPTPSG
+78 PTPSG
-92 PWYQAALDFARDHRI
+92 PWYQAAMNFARDQGI
-107 LFGDPS
+107 LFGDAD
-113 GNMMPNDNATRAQ
+113 GNMLPGSNASRAQ

-134 FGCTASKDIAHF
+134 FGCTAGKDITHF
-146 TDVSTTAW
+146 TDVSAGAW
-154 YYSELSTAAQMNIFN
+154 YYPELSAAAQMNIFS
-169 GYGDGTMGPNRSI
+169 GCGDGTMGPDRNI
-182 TRQEAMIVI
+182 TRQEAMSVI
-191 ARAFAVPDGTAADI
+191 ARAFAVADGTAADLA
-205 QAFRDASSVG
+205 AFTDASAVSD
-215 SWAVAK
+215 WAVAS
-221 VGGLVKA
+221 VAGLVKA
-228 GIVNGDNGSL
+228 GIVSGDAGRLS
-238 HPTASITRAEIAQML
+238 PKATITRAEIAQML
-253 YNLGLQFCSD
+253 YELGLQFCSD

-269 SGRVIYTGA
+269 SGRVVYTGT
-278 APLTAD
+278 APLTAGT
-284 AFTGTLYLGGPAGR
+284 FTGTLYLGGAAGR

-303 NITGTLVVRT
+303 DVTGTLVVRT

-323 AVDTLAVAAEDTTVA
+323 TVDTLAVAAEDTTVA
-338 GAGRAALVHLLVRG
+338 GTGHAGLVRLLARG

-364 EYAPMLRGVDTLT
+364 EYDPMLRGVDILT

-444 WKRNM
+444 WKRDM
-449 PAQHT
+449 PSRHT
-454 VEILLMCG
+454 VEILFLCG

-477 TDAEYAQLQRA
+477 TDAEYAKLQSA

-506 GLDMS
+506 GLDKS
-511 GNYSI
+511 GDYSI

-521 VCGPGRTTPIGTFRT
+521 VCGPGQTTPIGTFRT

>member
-1 MRLSHT
+1 
-7 PQENRE
+7 
-13 EKTMRKRLLS
+13 MRKRLLS

-73 PEPTP
+73 PEPTSE
-78 APSPEPSPVPTPSG
+78 PSPEPSPVPTPSG
-92 PWYQAALDFARDHRI
+92 PWYQAALDFACDHRI
-107 LFGDPS
+107 LLGDPS

-134 FGCTASKDIAHF
+134 FGCTAGKDIAHF

-154 YYSELSTAAQMNIFN
+154 YYSELSTAAQMNIFS

-182 TRQEAMIVI
+182 TRQEAMVVI

-228 GIVNGDNGSL
+228 GIVHGDNGRL

-298 DLGGM
+298 DLGSM

-364 EYAPMLRGVDTLT
+364 EYNPMLRGVGKVA

-444 WKRNM
+444 WKRDM
-449 PAQHT
+449 PSRHT
-454 VEILLMCG
+454 VEILFLCG
-462 TDVIRTTFVVPVNNY
+462 TDVIRTTFIVPVNNY

-506 GLDMS
+506 GLDKS
-511 GNYSI
+511 GDYSI

-645 PANPWN
+645 PANPWH